1 MITKDPYWNNFQT
14 YHVKVCPKL
23 EQIFL
28 LTLKFDIS
36 IQLGHLNLNLT
47 LPILSTVIL
56 FFQTHI
62 NKLKNTKK
70 LPTRSKQRNISQ
82 ISFTK

>member
-14 YHVKVCPKL
+14 YPVEVCPKL

-28 LTLKFDIS
+28 LTLKFDKS

-47 LPILSTVIL
+47 LPILSTVI
-56 FFQTHI
+56 
-62 NKLKNTKK
+62 
-70 LPTRSKQRNISQ
+70 
-82 ISFTK
+82 